1 MKHIPITPVMGVYI
15 AFAIILII
23 LYLIN
28 KRSADNEKQTEKNK
42 KDD

>member
-1 MKHIPITPVMGVYI
+1 MKHIPITPVTGVYI
-15 AFAIILII
+15 AFAIILIV

-28 KRSADNEKQTEKNK
+28 KRSADDEKQTEKNK